1 MPTLPK
7 VRAVV
12 FDKNMNL
19 LLRSDPIFEILFG
32 TIETLTD
39 FNTFLAKNEMLDESF
54 TKKLQMNNKEY
65 HLCYRFIDLVET
77 FEFHF
82 FLLGDEWIVVNPTGR
97 HDIHDELTGLLTER
111 SLLSLLSHEIA
122 RTHRDKEIHTAI
134 IIDIGHLKEINEA
147 FGYLTGDTII
157 KSVAQVLNKRTRKSD
172 SLGRYMG
179 DKFVSVLHK
188 TDMAG
193 TMRYIK
199 KLETAIRTLKFNYHD
214 INFRVNINCG
224 ITTTQPDDTLFSL
237 LERLQTDLLIKKE
250 ESTADIDYF

>member
-19 LLRSDPIFEILFG
+19 LLRSDPIFETLFG

-65 HLCYRFIDLVET
+65 HLCYRSIDLAET

-82 FLLGDEWIVVNPTGR
+82 FLLGDEWVVVNPTGR

-111 SLLSLLSHEIA
+111 TLLSQLSHEIA
-122 RTHRDKEIHTAI
+122 RAHRDRETHTAI
-134 IIDIGHLKEINEA
+134 IIDIGHLKEVNEA

-157 KSVAQVLNKRTRKSD
+157 KSVAQVLNQRTRKSD

-188 TDMAG
+188 TDMIG

-199 KLETAIRTLKFNYHD
+199 KLETAIRTLKFHYQD
-214 INFRVNINCG
+214 INFRVNVNCG
-224 ITTTQPDDTLFSL
+224 ITMTQPDDTLHSL
-237 LERLQTDLLIKKE
+237 LQRLQTDLLAKKE
-250 ESTADIDYF
+250 ASTADIDYF